1 MFGETGK
8 LSTGERISGMEIS
21 IIVPVYN
28 VEKYLQR
35 CIDSLVNQTCKE
47 IEIILVNDGSTDNSP
62 AICEANAQKDSRIR
76 VLNKKNGGLSDARN
90 AGLNVAVGQY
100 ILFVDSDDYIEVD
113 TCARLLT
120 GMHNDVDLV
129 AGAYKEEHDGQKI
142 YKRHTNLQE
151 NVVYSSREFVIRSI
165 QKNEWYAPAWLNLYR
180 RQFLLEHKLYY
191 KVGILFEDHEMLPRL
206 FLAARKVTYIDY
218 PFYNYVIR
226 SNSIMTSNNVEQKRK
241 MSDLI
246 YNDWMRTFSK
256 LDDVIYQRYLYGILI
271 RYYLRSCCS
280 LKVSGWKIKNM
291 NFCFALRYAL
301 NVKEKIKVIL
311 FATMPNVYLK
321 MGNQDTL

>member
-1 MFGETGK
+1 MK
-8 LSTGERISGMEIS
+8 IS
-21 IIVPVYN
+21 IVVPVYN

-35 CIDSLVNQTCKE
+35 CIDSLVNQTYKGL
-47 IEIILVNDGSTDNSP
+47 EIILVNDGSTDHSP

-113 TCARLLT
+113 TCERLLA
-120 GMHNDVDLV
+120 GMQDDVDLV
-129 AGAYKEEHDGQKI
+129 AGAYKEVRDGQII

-151 NVVYSSREFVIRSI
+151 NIVYSSREFVIRSI

-180 RQFLLEHKLYY
+180 RQFLLDHKLYY
-191 KVGILFEDHEMLPRL
+191 KVGFLFEDHEILPRL

-226 SNSIMTSNNVEQKRK
+226 SNSIMTSNNIEWKRK
-241 MSDLI
+241 MSNLI
-246 YNDWMRTFSK
+246 YNDWMCTFSE
-256 LDDVIYQRYLYGILI
+256 LHDVKYQRYLYGILI
-271 RYYLRSCCS
+271 RYYLCSCRS

-291 NFCFALRYAL
+291 DFWFALRYAL
-301 NVKEKIKVIL
+301 NLKERLKVIL
-311 FATMPNVYLK
+311 FAAMPKIYLR